1 MKEELNYFQDLLQP
15 WKLVSLLLGIMFLIW
30 GAGFFNVPDWDIGV
44 SFAMAIPTYLTAGWV
59 MRKVSDHEYYLFVL
73 CGFYMMLS
81 VDTSYYVYWAFVNPT
96 VIGTFRFANDGVSS
110 AMYLTY
116 GLILYPQGSLKQV
129 SSSLFKSFRNTDV
142 PL

>member
-15 WKLVSLLLGIMFLIW
+15 WKLVSLLLGILFLIW
-30 GAGFFNVPDWDIGV
+30 GAGFFSVPDWDIGV

-59 MRKVSDHEYYLFVL
+59 MRQLSNRQYRLFVL
-73 CGFYMMLS
+73 CAIYMMLS

-110 AMYLTY
+110 AMYLAY
-116 GLILYPQGSLKQV
+116 GLILYPQGSLKQIR
-129 SSSLFKSFRNTDV
+129 SRLLQTFRNTNNA
-142 PL
+142 L